1 MCLSQNQFIVI
12 HERLRK
18 QKLKGKII
26 MWRDE
31 KKMRKLRGIERKTE
45 TVYRDSIP
53 LVFVMLYYVVSMFS

>member
-31 KKMRKLRGIERKTE
+31 KNEKIERDREKD
-45 TVYRDSIP
+45 RDSIQR
-53 LVFVMLYYVVSMFS
+53 